1 MDGQED
7 RLEKLKKIREMLK
20 QNNPQNIP
28 KPPSKSS
35 DVRYRYYDFDTEVYL
50 FLYFIESEKNLT
62 LLVFISEA
70 TL

>member
-35 DVRYRYYDFDTEVYL
+35 DFRYRYYDCNTEVYKYIFL
-50 FLYFIESEKNLT
+50 FS
-62 LLVFISEA
+62 SEA